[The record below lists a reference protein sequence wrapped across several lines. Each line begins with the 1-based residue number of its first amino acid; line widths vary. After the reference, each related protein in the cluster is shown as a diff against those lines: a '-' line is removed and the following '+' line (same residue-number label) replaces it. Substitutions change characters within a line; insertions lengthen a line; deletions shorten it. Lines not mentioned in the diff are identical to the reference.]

1 MDEFIFEAK
10 QNKDVETNQKNEFYC
25 VTGSQEFFD
34 NSQNPR
40 VGEEED
46 SRVLAKRIYRDDGTS
61 RLSIRLSN
69 TGKLQNP
76 LSIFGLEKQTS
87 FLDRVC
93 RSQNKFKEVNMKVF
107 SFYLNFLRTKNV
119 AWLHNAEREME

>member
-1 MDEFIFEAK
+1 MDDFIFEAK
-10 QNKDVETNQKNEFYC
+10 QNQEVETNKKNEYYC
-25 VTGSQEFFD
+25 VVGSQEFLD
-34 NSQNPR
+34 ESNNPR
-40 VGEEED
+40 VKNEDD

-61 RLSIRLSN
+61 RLSIKLSN
-69 TGKLQNP
+69 TGKIQNP
-76 LSIFGLEKQTS
+76 LSIFGIEKQTT

-107 SFYLNFLRTKNV
+107 NFYLSFLRTKNV

>member
-1 MDEFIFEAK
+1 MDDFIFEAK
-10 QNKDVETNQKNEFYC
+10 QNQEVEINKKNEYYC
-25 VTGSQEFFD
+25 VTGSQEFLD
-34 NSQNPR
+34 ESNNPR
-40 VGEEED
+40 VKNEDD

-61 RLSIRLSN
+61 RLSIKLSN
-69 TGKLQNP
+69 TGKIQNP
-76 LSIFGLEKQTS
+76 LSIFGMEKQTT

-107 SFYLNFLRTKNV
+107 NFYLSFLRTKNV